1 MRIVRREKDQD
12 RILPQDLEGIGTERG
27 EGEGRRAGGGGYG
40 GDYVQGLQPILS
52 QEALLGMW

>member
-27 EGEGRRAGGGGYG
+27 EGKGRRAGGRDG

-52 QEALLGMW
+52 QEALLGMR